1 MKWIYP
7 MSRYRIRVENLE
19 PKENHG
25 EDYFEVVY
33 GFDTGG
39 LLGSESPLFGF
50 FLQACLIAECGFKE
64 VTYHESGDKTAIMES
79 PFWDDIQKSNP
90 DHAMKIALDLPF

>member
-1 MKWIYP
+1 
-7 MSRYRIRVENLE
+7 MSRYTMQVENLE
-19 PKENHG
+19 PKEKHG
-25 EDYFEVVY
+25 EDYFEVIY

-50 FLQACLIAECGFKE
+50 FLQAWIITECGMKE
-64 VTYHESGDKTAIMES
+64 LTYHETGDKTAIMES